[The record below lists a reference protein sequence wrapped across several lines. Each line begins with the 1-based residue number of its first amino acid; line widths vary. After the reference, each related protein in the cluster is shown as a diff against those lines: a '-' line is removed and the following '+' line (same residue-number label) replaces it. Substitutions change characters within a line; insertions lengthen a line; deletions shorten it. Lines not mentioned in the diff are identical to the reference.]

1 MRQFIGIDLGTTF
14 TVMASACTCGTFS
27 TNRLPRRWRT
37 GDGCPWTAPVLV
49 FGLGGGV
56 FEASLLQVGGDC
68 VEVRATTGD
77 RRLGGWDWDNL
88 LMRLIQDRLTPP
100 AG

>member
-1 MRQFIGIDLGTTF
+1 MRHVLNEPTAAALAYRRRLSMD
-14 TVMASACTCGTFS
+14 CT
-27 TNRLPRRWRT
+27 
-37 GDGCPWTAPVLV
+37 VLV